1 MMPSVNL
8 VYEDFATSGLGD
20 RLIDLYL
27 LSCIGYSRPEVGKI
41 IVPWR
46 AFNRNSAHHSV
57 PEYRFEDIRLSN
69 VLKHMKFPQNTIV
82 VDTETQHSVDSDLPV
97 TRARYTTNG
106 AAKWIFNVNQ
116 DKNLHRFHREVL
128 SDVPYETVVGASK
141 RSLSEFVFT
150 DETMSLVS
158 PLMQEPY
165 AALHIRRTDKV
176 RASRADE
183 LMIDFGELDLLNQ
196 KTYDSIEFV
205 VGELGMSRFY
215 VCSDD
220 DSAAK
225 QFTDRLLE
233 IGCSVIS
240 TPHVQKWKTTYC
252 DLAMMSKAQVII
264 QSQKASVFSNIASLI
279 GNVRLLNVLNGS
291 FSKSE
296 STS

>member
-8 VYEDFATSGLGD
+8 VYEEFATSGLGD

-46 AFNRNSAHHSV
+46 AFNRDAAHDSV

-69 VLKHMKFPQNTIV
+69 VLKHMRFPQNIVV
-82 VDTETQHSVDSDLPV
+82 VDTDTHHSVDSDLPV

-106 AAKWIFNVNQ
+106 AAKWIFDIDR
-116 DKNLHRFHREVL
+116 DKNLRRFHGEVL
-128 SDVPYETVVGASK
+128 SDVPYETVVAASK

-150 DETMSLVS
+150 NETTSLVS
-158 PLMQEPY
+158 HLMQEPY

-183 LMIDFGELDLLNQ
+183 FMIDFSELDLLNQ
-196 KTYDSIEFV
+196 KTYDAIEFAV
-205 VGELGMSRFY
+205 SELGISRFY

-225 QFTDRLLE
+225 PFVDRLVELN
-233 IGCSVIS
+233 CSVIP
-240 TPHVQKWKTTYC
+240 TPNVQKWKTTYC
-252 DLAMMSKAQVII
+252 DLFLMSKAQMII

-279 GNVRLLNVLNGS
+279 GNVRLLNVLNSS

-296 STS
+296 LTS